1 MKRKLPLFLFVGLY
15 LLLSLPNPQARV
27 QAQGVSPSTPRVA
40 WANQCQATK
49 VEVLGKGMKGLT
61 QQSLSLPPNT
71 TWATL
76 QLGGVGFYKQPP
88 RTVAVQFANEQLTII
103 TPTRLL
109 NKLPS
114 ISPPGMMAYTFE
126 VQGQPGEV
134 KVNLQEADLT
144 KATAE
149 GLVAYYATPSD
160 LLLTSVGAITFQYAW
175 GGDGS
180 SGYKLVGPATLALT
194 LPSPLTA
201 PQEITVKV
209 VVMDKDKQTAIDRR
223 IAVVN
228 AAAGGITASKTITN
242 PDATMQQINIETL
255 TLSAVPPGTT
265 QIQIA
270 LNSPQNL
277 GPQMNVDGAGDSMLL
292 LGAMASF
299 ACSTEPPLSTYTET
313 PSPTFTETPS
323 PTFTETPLPS
333 PTFTETPLP
342 SLTFTETPLP
352 SPTFTETPLPSPT
365 FMETPLPSPTFME
378 TPLPSPTFMET
389 PLPSPTFMETPLPSP
404 TFTETPLPSPTFTK
418 TPLPSPTFTDTP
430 SPSPTFTKTP
440 LPSPTFTNTPLAT
453 FTKTPSPIAC
463 VPGKTVVDL
472 GFRPN
477 SNGYAFQNYTGVV
490 NSTDPDFTLDQMIQW
505 FGQDVVCQAIVN
517 GKCETKQTALL
528 WNLKVVNSLLAKT
541 GRCDSMA
548 VTALRFFKGYDSI
561 ATFLPAATTAH
572 DLPDPSLLA
581 KLRYHLGSYF
591 ALQVLDPVA
600 SYKNQTVL
608 LSPAQVLSQ
617 VQTAL
622 ANGATDPAL
631 IFLRSGSS
639 GHSVLPYAIEDRCAG
654 LYWLLVYDSN
664 YPNET
669 KHLVIDTQAN
679 TWSYAMA
686 NATWSG
692 TAMSQS
698 LGLVPISV
706 YGQKPVCPLFLCPSK
721 LAAAQPATNQVWVSG
736 PGEAQVCDAQG
747 RCLDPHQNQIPAAS
761 LTLPD
766 SAPSFAQPIYNLPPG
781 DYKIALG
788 GTTLTPTALVTV
800 SQFKPGCALA
810 VEGLHLDLNRKDL
823 LTTSATDCALT
834 YRPSHT
840 QRVTITLVVDNQEQS
855 SQFQVQNLSI
865 TANESLTLKVD
876 AVQKK
881 LILYTTDDRSQTYDL
896 QVRTVHAAGVETFSA
911 ANLLFTAN
919 DTHYWDYSQLN
930 QLILR
935 VDQGSDGTI
944 DQNTDQKAKLEQPE
958 TPSQKLNLL
967 YLPFIKS
974 YGRIPRS
981 FSPGLNAAP

>member
-223 IAVVN
+223 IAIVN

-333 PTFTETPLP
+333 PTFTETPW
-342 SLTFTETPLP
+342 P
-352 SPTFTETPLPSPT
+352 SPTFTETPW
-365 FMETPLPSPTFME
+365 
-378 TPLPSPTFMET
+378 
-389 PLPSPTFMETPLPSP
+389 
-404 TFTETPLPSPTFTK
+404 PSPTFTK
-418 TPLPSPTFTDTP
+418 TP